1 MQTEL
6 RDDRSTQ
13 SKAPGTASDAA
24 AKARSPERPDVDS
37 MSGWRR
43 LVRRR
48 HYWVNW
54 RSQLPATTLS
64 VCATLFFVVMFNWAM
79 FEKTSARRAVI
90 AEVRPLVEQ
99 RLLEQDQSFHSF
111 LIYLSVAFIVCLVAG
126 MVVFTHRSAGPV
138 HRVRAHIR
146 RVIEGDLNCTVTLRK
161 NDHFKE
167 LAADFNGM
175 LDALREQD
183 QRNAEKLEALA
194 LRLQTSSSDAAAVAE
209 VLIRMARSKT
219 PVTNR

>member
-6 RDDRSTQ
+6 RDERSAQ
-13 SKAPGTASDAA
+13 PESAGTPQGAA
-24 AKARSPERPDVDS
+24 ADAPSSASPHAS
-37 MSGWRR
+37 LSWWGR

-99 RLLEQDQSFHSF
+99 QLLAQDKSFHSF
-111 LIYLSVAFIVCLVAG
+111 LIVLSVAFIVCLVAG

-146 RVIEGDLNCTVTLRK
+146 RVTEGDLDCPVVLRK
-161 NDHFKE
+161 KDHFKE
-167 LAADFNGM
+167 LADDFNQM
-175 LDALREQD
+175 LDSLDRRDRHDAQ
-183 QRNAEKLEALA
+183 KLEALA
-194 LRLQTSSSDAAAVAE
+194 LRLQTSSTEADAVSE
-209 VLIRMARSKT
+209 VLIGMARMKA
-219 PVTNR
+219 PATNA